1 MMQIFTRPAAFILTT
16 FNSIWES
23 TITISRATMC
33 TNAFVIKGLF
43 VPILVVLRSTVL
55 RVCAVAEHALPTPVC
70 IVLPVTVYVRNHLHL
85 SKSNPIHAAIIRH
98 DRLVIQMIVTLQRVH

>member
-33 TNAFVIKGLF
+33 TNVFVIKELI

-70 IVLPVTVYVRNHLHL
+70 IVWPVTVYVRIPLIL
-85 SKSNPIHAAIIRH
+85 SKASPQVP
-98 DRLVIQMIVTLQRVH
+98 DR